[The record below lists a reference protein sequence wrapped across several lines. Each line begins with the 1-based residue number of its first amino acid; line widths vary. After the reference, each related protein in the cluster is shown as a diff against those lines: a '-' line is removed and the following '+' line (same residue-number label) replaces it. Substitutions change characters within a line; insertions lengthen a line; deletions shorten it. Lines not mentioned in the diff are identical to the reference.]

1 MFEYTNT
8 YNEQRFQPDKKGMI
22 DMFGKLTK
30 TDVFYLVTFG
40 LTLGFLY
47 FSMITSA

>member
-1 MFEYTNT
+1 MYDGFKSNNSSYT
-8 YNEQRFQPDKKGMI
+8 KKELMA
-22 DMFGKLTK
+22 MFGKLTK
-30 TDVFYLVTFG
+30 TDVFYLVTFA